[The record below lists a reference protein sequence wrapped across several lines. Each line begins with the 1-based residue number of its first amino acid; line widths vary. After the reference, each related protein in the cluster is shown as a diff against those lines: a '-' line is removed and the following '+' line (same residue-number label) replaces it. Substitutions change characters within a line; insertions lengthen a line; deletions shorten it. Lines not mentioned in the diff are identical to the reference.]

1 MAKYES
7 EIKFIPQA
15 QVEQVYQKLSNL
27 ETFRP
32 ILENAA
38 NNPMVAEKLRE
49 AGQDPSQLEKLK
61 EVELTSDTIIFPVP
75 MLGTMALEI
84 VEREE
89 NRCVKMQTKASPI
102 DATLWIQVLPVSAG
116 GSKMRLTLKADLNVM
131 MKMMIGKKLE
141 KGINQFADMLAQLPY
156 QMM

>member
-32 ILENAA
+32 IFENAA
-38 NNPMVAEKLRE
+38 NNPMVAEKMRE

-61 EVELTSDTIIFPVP
+61 DVELTNDTIIFPVP

-89 NRCVKMQTKASPI
+89 NRCIKMQTKASPI
-102 DATLWIQVLPVSAG
+102 EATLWIQVLPVSAG
-116 GSKMRLTLKADLNVM
+116 GSKMRLTLKADLNMM
-131 MKMMIGKKLE
+131 MKMMVGKKLD

-156 QMM
+156 NMM

>member
-7 EIKFIPQA
+7 EVKFIPQA
-15 QVEQVYQKLSNL
+15 PVEVVYQKLSDL

-32 ILENAA
+32 IFENAA
-38 NNPMVAEKLRE
+38 NNPMVAEKMRE
-49 AGQDPSQLEKLK
+49 AGQDPLQLEKLK

-75 MLGTMALEI
+75 MIGTMALEI
-84 VEREE
+84 IDREE

-116 GSKMRLTLKADLNVM
+116 GSKMRLTLKADLNMM

-141 KGINQFADMLAQLPY
+141 KGINQFADMLSQLPY

>member
-32 ILENAA
+32 IFENAA
-38 NNPMVAEKLRE
+38 NNPMVAEKMRE

-61 EVELTSDTIIFPVP
+61 EVELTNDSIIFPVP

-102 DATLWIQVLPVSAG
+102 EATLWIQVLPVSAG
-116 GSKMRLTLKADLNVM
+116 GSKMRLTLKADLNMM
-131 MKMMIGKKLE
+131 MKMMVGKKLE

>member
-7 EIKFIPQA
+7 EVKFIPQA
-15 QVEQVYQKLSNL
+15 TVDVVYQKLANL

-38 NNPMVAEKLRE
+38 NNPMVAEKMRE
-49 AGQDPSQLEKLK
+49 AGQDPAQLEKLK
-61 EVELTSDTIIFPVP
+61 EVEMTNDSIIFPVP
-75 MLGTMALEI
+75 MIGTMALEI
-84 VEREE
+84 VDREE

-116 GSKMRLTLKADLNVM
+116 GSKMRLTLKSDLNMM